1 MKYNQEIKSLFIDI
15 PSQVNY
21 AWVNQAIHQ
30 LFIIFI
36 FIFTLMNNAP
46 IFKGIQFDNFEFLI
60 SQYILSKDG
69 YQ

>member
-1 MKYNQEIKSLFIDI
+1 MIFLI
-15 PSQVNY
+15 PGNLCIL
-21 AWVNQAIHQ
+21 ND
-30 LFIIFI
+30 
-36 FIFTLMNNAP
+36 AP